1 MVWQAEVERKL
12 GGEWE
17 HMQDWGG
24 KLTGATVRIAALLHA
39 ATTEHPAKTAISG
52 EVMEAAVKIA
62 RVLSAHAEAAYQMM
76 GASEAEK
83 NAQYLW
89 QKMKES
95 GQMKFNGE
103 GIYLLMKNTPKEN
116 RHAALTVLVERGY
129 IRMAE
134 ERTGGRPRTVIRVN
148 PLAADA

>member
-1 MVWQAEVERKL
+1 
-12 GGEWE
+12 
-17 HMQDWGG
+17 
-24 KLTGATVRIAALLHA
+24 
-39 ATTEHPAKTAISG
+39 
-52 EVMEAAVKIA
+52 MEAAVKIA

-95 GQMKFNGE
+95 GQTEFSGRD
-103 GIYLLMKNTPKEN
+103 IYNIARWSLKSSDM
-116 RHAALTVLVERGY
+116 RYAALTVLVERGY